1 VENSAVIVAIVLA
14 VGGAAYILNRLQR
27 SARRTLPKGER
38 PVAPPEVDARISAS
52 DARFRLLAFQGG
64 SVPGDL
70 QPIIDELRRNGIEV
84 DEETLRRKLADGVAP
99 LAEIGG
105 RKVDLEEVRRRGR
118 RATATLLSVTETP
131 DGDVPPGLPWKP
143 LVVEL
148 EHHLPDGAPVR
159 VRRTTLIP
167 TDKLELMVQGSEIP
181 VRVDEKDPEL
191 LAIEWELT

>member
-38 PVAPPEVDARISAS
+38 PAAPLEVDARISAS

-70 QPIIDELRRNGIEV
+70 QPIMDELRRNGIEV

-99 LAEIGG
+99 LAEMGD

-118 RATATLLSVTETP
+118 PATATLLSVGETT
-131 DGDVPPGLPWKP
+131 DEDEPGLPWKP

-159 VRRTTLIP
+159 VRRTALIP
-167 TDKLELMVQGSEIP
+167 TDKLQLMVQGSEIP